1 MVLDTLAN
9 AARYESLNSRFAK
22 AFAYLRT
29 VDGTQ
34 ELGRHDLDG
43 DHCFALVQTYETK
56 PVEKAKFEAHRKY
69 IDIQFI
75 YSGRETILW
84 APLATMK
91 EETMAYSDE
100 KDAALWKLTPDTTPL
115 HVSAGHFAILWPQ
128 DAHAPCIEWEKP
140 EQVFK
145 VVIKVAVE

>member
-1 MVLDTLAN
+1 MVLDILAN

-22 AFAYLRT
+22 AFAWLRT
-29 VDGTQ
+29 MDGTQ
-34 ELGRHDLDG
+34 ELGRHDIDG
-43 DHCFALVQTYETK
+43 DHCFALVQTYESK
-56 PVEKAKFEAHRKY
+56 PIEKAKFEAHRKY

-75 YSGRETILW
+75 HSGRETILW
-84 APLATMK
+84 APLNTMK

-100 KDAALWKLTPDTTPL
+100 KDAALWKLTADTTPL

-128 DAHAPCIEWEKP
+128 DAHAPCIEWDKP

>member
-1 MVLDTLAN
+1 MILDTLDN

-22 AFAYLRT
+22 AFAFLRT

-43 DHCFALVQTYETK
+43 DACFALVQTYETK
-56 PVEKAKFEAHRKY
+56 PLEKGKFEAHRKY
-69 IDIQFI
+69 IDVQFI
-75 YSGRETILW
+75 HSGRETILW
-84 APLATMK
+84 APLSTMQ
-91 EETMAYSDE
+91 EEMMAYSDE
-100 KDAALWKLTPDTTPL
+100 KEAALWKLTADTTPL

-128 DAHAPCIEWEKP
+128 DAHAPCVEWEKP

-145 VVIKVAVE
+145 VVVKVAVE